1 MTYEKHGS
9 LTMGGEEM
17 QIQNVPCPFDNQ
29 AVNLDPDDIVRELAV
44 EVVGIVGI
52 ITLVAAELLDGSEII
67 CRSHDG
73 EGLR

>member
-1 MTYEKHGS
+1 M
-9 LTMGGEEM
+9 GEEM
-17 QIQNVPCPFDNQ
+17 RTQNVQCQFDTQ
-29 AVNLDPDDIVRELAV
+29 AVNLDLDDIVREPAV

-52 ITLVAAELLDGSEII
+52 RTVVAAELLDGSEII